1 VLTDSLIMVGI
12 VCRGMTKQFRI
23 RVDLG
28 SDGVIDLTTEG
39 TMGNALRMAHDECKN
54 RKVNPVA
61 INVQQVVDTG
71 KWMPTMPVTNSN

>member
-1 VLTDSLIMVGI
+1 MVG
-12 VCRGMTKQFRI
+12 VDCRGMAEQFRI

-28 SDGVIDLTTEG
+28 TDGVIDLTAEG

-71 KWMPTMPVTNSN
+71 KWEATAPVMNSN